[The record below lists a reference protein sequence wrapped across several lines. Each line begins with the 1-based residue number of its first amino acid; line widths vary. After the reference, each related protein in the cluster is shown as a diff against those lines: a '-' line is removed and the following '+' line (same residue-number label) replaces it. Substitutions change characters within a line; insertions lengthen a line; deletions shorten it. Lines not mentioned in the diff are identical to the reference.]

1 MNKITKKIEL
11 AANIAIILAALAIL
25 IVLGKNYF
33 FERKTPDNSE
43 IAIGTTISIPNVD
56 VSKKDQTL
64 ILALKKGCK
73 YCTESAPF
81 YQRLFK
87 EIEEHGKTQLVIVSP
102 NEQQDAR
109 SYLADLGLNPNL
121 IVQLPLNSIQV
132 KGTPTL
138 LLVDSKGKL
147 TSQWVGKL
155 SPSSETEVLAK
166 L

>member
-1 MNKITKKIEL
+1 MDKITKKLEL
-11 AANIAIILAALAIL
+11 VANIAIILAASAIL
-25 IVLGKNYF
+25 VVVVKNYF
-33 FERKTPDNSE
+33 FEKKTSDSSD

-87 EIEEHGKTQLVIVSP
+87 QIEEQGRTQLVVVSP

-109 SYLADLGLNPNL
+109 SYLDGLGLSPSL
-121 IVQLPLNSIQV
+121 IVQLPLNSIHV

-138 LLVDSKGKL
+138 LLVDNKGKL

-155 SPSSETEVLAK
+155 SPNSEAEVLAK

>member
-1 MNKITKKIEL
+1 MDKITKKIEL
-11 AANIAIILAALAIL
+11 AANIAIILVASAIL
-25 IVLGKNYF
+25 VVLAKNYF
-33 FERKTPDNSE
+33 FEREISKNSE

-64 ILALKKGCK
+64 ILVLKKGCK

-87 EIEEHGKTQLVIVSP
+87 EIEERGKTQLVIVSP
-102 NEQQDAR
+102 NEQQDAK
-109 SYLADLGLNPNL
+109 SYLAGLGLNPSL
-121 IVQLPLNSIQV
+121 IVQVSLNSIQV

-138 LLVDSKGKL
+138 LLVDNKGKL

-155 SPSSETEVLAK
+155 SPNSETEVLAT